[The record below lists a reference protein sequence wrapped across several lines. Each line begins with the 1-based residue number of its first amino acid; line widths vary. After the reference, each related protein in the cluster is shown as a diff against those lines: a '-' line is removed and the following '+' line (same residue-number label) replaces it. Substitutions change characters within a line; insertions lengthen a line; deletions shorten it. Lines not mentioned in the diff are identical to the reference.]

1 MTISVAPAGGTSSPA
16 PGRPLLTAL
25 RRRPRLRAG
34 LLQILYVAAGVVL
47 GMLIPRISIGPTISA
62 SQVDLVFTDIGVALI
77 ALVSVVYTLLFL
89 NVQFAATTY
98 SPRLNMFRDSQL
110 VWHAQRPRYRS
121 CCPAFDTGIE
131 RTFEQDPSLAL
142 RLLNHIGLRAL
153 SPAVNDPYTAIQ
165 ALDSIEAL
173 LRRLAIQQLDLGA
186 VTGADGRARIRLT
199 MPGWEDFVSA
209 GLDELIHTGT
219 ATRRYGND

>member
-1 MTISVAPAGGTSSPA
+1 
-16 PGRPLLTAL
+16 LL
-25 RRRPRLRAG
+25 
-34 LLQILYVAAGVVL
+34 
-47 GMLIPRISIGPTISA
+47 S
-62 SQVDLVFTDIGVALI
+62 
-77 ALVSVVYTLLFL
+77 
-89 NVQFAATTY
+89 
-98 SPRLNMFRDSQL
+98 
-110 VWHAQRPRYRS
+110 
-121 CCPAFDTGIE
+121 AFDTGIE

-219 ATRRYGND
+219 ATPTVRKRLTALVDNLLELCPPARRVALESRRGRLAER